1 MLRGVLENEEPYG
14 IRGNRASLGG
24 VHFRTFSS
32 RRSLHAFLL
41 IKIFPNATIKSHA
54 IITVIAAPDLYLS
67 RFFVPAV
74 SVVTDAWA
82 VGVLGT
88 LALAARA
95 DKSFAA
101 TGVSFL
107 TEGCAVDALGN
118 VPQWCV
124 RFGDPGSW
132 RLRRR

>member
-32 RRSLHAFLL
+32 RRSFHAFLL

-54 IITVIAAPDLYLS
+54 IITVIAAPHLYLS
-67 RFFVPAV
+67 RFFVRAV

-82 VGVLGT
+82 VGALDT
-88 LALAARA
+88 LALATRA
-95 DKSFAA
+95 WPKGLLRNPTAPAA
-101 TGVSFL
+101 
-107 TEGCAVDALGN
+107 
-118 VPQWCV
+118 
-124 RFGDPGSW
+124 
-132 RLRRR
+132 